1 MEQRCLQHGSF
12 RDAPGT
18 RGCLWRNQDGSSVV
32 EVMVAIVVFMI
43 IMLGGLNYF
52 TVPQANM
59 ARENMR
65 RLAVAEAQQRME
77 VLLDLDYTAIT
88 ADSNETATPVTLAKI
103 TGSRNTTITTV
114 DDAADG
120 LGGSD
125 ADSDTVDYKNIT
137 VAVNWSDGNNQS
149 VDFIAAVSAFDNP
162 DK

>member
-32 EVMVAIVVFMI
+32 EVMVAIVVFMV

-52 TVPQANM
+52 TIPQATM
-59 ARENMR
+59 AREKMR
-65 RLAVAEAQQRME
+65 RSAVTQAQLRME
-77 VLLDLDYTAIT
+77 SLLKLEYTAIT

-125 ADSDTVDYKNIT
+125 ADADTVDYKNIT
-137 VAVNWSDGNNQS
+137 VDVTWSDGNNQS
-149 VDFIAAVSAFDNP
+149 VVFTAKVSAYGN
-162 DK
+162 